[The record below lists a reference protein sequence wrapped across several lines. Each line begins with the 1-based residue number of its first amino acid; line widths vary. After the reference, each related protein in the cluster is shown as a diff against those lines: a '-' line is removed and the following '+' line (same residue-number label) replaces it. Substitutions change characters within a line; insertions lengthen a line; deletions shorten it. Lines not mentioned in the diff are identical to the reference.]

1 MLAQLHFFEHP
12 VNLLREKKYE
22 GKYLLQTDQ
31 SDITPQNAVAYY
43 KELNEV
49 ERGFRSMKDPI
60 GMRPIWH
67 HTERRV
73 RAHIFVAA
81 LAFLLDRMLERRLR
95 DLKSTLSSTSA
106 WEALKTIKLVQF
118 RIDGE
123 LRRTITPGSSH
134 ARHVLKVLGL
144 TNSTP
149 PSPPAGEETTM

>member
-1 MLAQLHFFEHP
+1 
-12 VNLLREKKYE
+12 
-22 GKYLLQTDQ
+22 
-31 SDITPQNAVAYY
+31 
-43 KELNEV
+43 
-49 ERGFRSMKDPI
+49 MKDPI

-95 DLKSTLSSTSA
+95 DGKTTLSSTSA

-118 RIDGE
+118 RMDGE

-134 ARHVLKVLGL
+134 ARHVLTVLGL

-149 PSPPAGEETTM
+149 PSPPTGEEIRCSD